1 MASVSD
7 ERAAGVV
14 VPEGVRM
21 VATDLDGTLLLPDG
35 SVGPRTRAA
44 LDRLRETDIDLVI
57 VTGRP
62 PRWLDG
68 VAHMTGHRGIGIA
81 ANGGLILGLDDDRI
95 HQIFELPASVG
106 IEAVHRLR
114 AVVPGATFAVE
125 RAVRRAGHTT
135 DLTEFGLGLGYRPR
149 WEGVDMPREA
159 PIEELLREGGTIKLV
174 MRPAEGSGMSSD
186 QLYAITHTA
195 IDGLCEVTHSGPQG
209 YVDDPLMEL
218 SALGVSKASTLAI
231 VAAQH
236 GLTRDQVI
244 TVGDAPNDIPMLEW
258 ATTSYAMADGHPR
271 AKAAATHVLPPN
283 SHEGVA
289 DLLEAVIRP
298 LSGHGVGQT

>member
-1 MASVSD
+1 MASVSGQT
-7 ERAAGVV
+7 AGGVV
-14 VPEGVRM
+14 VPDDVRM
-21 VATDLDGTLLLPDG
+21 VATDLDGTLLMPDG
-35 SVGPRTRAA
+35 TVGPRTRVA

-62 PRWLDG
+62 PRWLEG

-81 ANGGLILGLDDDRI
+81 ANGAIILGLDDDRI
-95 HQIFELPASVG
+95 HDVFELPASIG

-125 RAVRRAGHTT
+125 RAVRRSGHTT
-135 DLTEFGLGLGYRPR
+135 DLTEIGLGLGYQPR
-149 WEGVDMPREA
+149 WEGVTTPRRA
-159 PIEELLREGGTIKLV
+159 PIEELLREGGTVKMI

-186 QLYAITHTA
+186 ELFAITHTA

-209 YVDDPLMEL
+209 YADDPLMEL
-218 SALGVSKASTLAI
+218 SALGVSKASTLAL

-236 GLTRDQVI
+236 GLTHDQVI
-244 TVGDAPNDIPMLEW
+244 AVGDAPNDIPMLEW
-258 ATTSYAMADGHPR
+258 AGTSYCLGDGHPR

-283 SHEGVA
+283 SAEGVA

-298 LSGHGVGQT
+298 LSGREVGPV